1 MNHSRYWSHFFIW
14 QRRNFSRRPARSPQ
28 TVPQPGSCNLSQNNV
43 WWGFAS
49 SKKLFCL
56 FLLKSYFSQYYV
68 YTYLLPLEFCQLLW
82 SYPPRLTFATCGYSC
97 NQVYNPVVTYKIKCR
112 CFLTW
117 GPFISFFFFFAIFI
131 TTFGFVHLLS
141 NGKLLVIRPQSLFYL
156 SSVLQITFQ
165 WTR

>member
-56 FLLKSYFSQYYV
+56 FFLKSYFSQYYV

-117 GPFISFFFFFAIFI
+117 GPFISFFFLPFSL
-131 TTFGFVHLLS
+131 LLS
-141 NGKLLVIRPQSLFYL
+141 GLFICFQTVSYWWYAHSHCFICRL
-156 SSVLQITFQ
+156 SCK
-165 WTR
+165 